1 MMRQVKMLAAA
12 MALLLGTAGAGSA
25 LGQAPN
31 ANANVT
37 RATLDNGLR
46 VVIVRDT
53 LAPVVTTEMN
63 FLVGADEVP
72 DGFPGTAHAVEHM
85 MFRGSPGLSKDQ
97 LLAIASDMGGS
108 FNAVT
113 HHGVTQYYFT
123 VPAQDLNVA
132 LHVAATRMRGANIT
146 QADWSKE
153 RGAIEQEV
161 SRDNS
166 SPAYKFQAQL
176 FDNMFAGTPYR
187 YTGLGTRPSFDKTT
201 AADLKKFHDAWYAPN
216 NAILVI
222 AGDVDPASTL
232 KQVKSL
238 FGDIPKKTLPAR
250 PGFDFKPMAAK
261 TVKLPSDFPVG
272 IAVLAW
278 RMPGLQDKDYATA
291 LVLSDAL
298 ASKRGKLFEM
308 ALTGKA
314 LLGQFSGNF
323 LPHAGVGYALAAYPR
338 GGNAQQVLG
347 TMNAIIADAGTKG
360 VPADLVEAAKSKA
373 IADLEYKKN
382 SVSGLANAWSQALA
396 FRDGSSP
403 DDIRTAIAAV
413 TPAEVDALAKRIF
426 DPAHT
431 MTAILTPTS
440 SGKPSASK
448 GYGGAESFGGK
459 PSGAVTL
466 PAWAQADFAK
476 LALPDLKTNPSSFT
490 LANGLRVIVQPESVS
505 KTVEVFGEVK
515 TSEDMQAP
523 KGQEGVAN
531 VLDSLFN
538 FGTEHLNRLQ
548 FQAALDALS
557 AHESAGSSFSL
568 AVPAANFAKG
578 MQLLA
583 DNELHPAMPAQA
595 FAVMQHNEE
604 GTVAGQIQSPAFLNN
619 LHLLRALYPAGD
631 PDLRYATPK
640 SVKGLDLA
648 KVKTYYTQT
657 FRPDMT
663 AIVIIGD
670 VTPDEA
676 HKVAEAAFGSWK
688 AAGAKPDTDYP
699 AVPANKASEFNTP
712 DSSAVQDS
720 VTLAQTIP
728 MNENSPDR
736 YALYMGSQILGGG
749 FDAHLM
755 QDLRVKGGLV
765 YGVYSSVSL
774 QKHRGTFNVNF
785 GCDPDKVGQARAMV
799 VRDVKQMQTTPVTA
813 VELHSAKG
821 KMLRQLALGGSSFG
835 SIASNF
841 LSLSMQGKPLDA
853 DAIAAQKYM
862 DMTAAQIQAVFKQ
875 DVRPD
880 GFVTAVKG
888 PAPKG

>member
-1 MMRQVKMLAAA
+1 MKRQVKMLAAA
-12 MALLLGTAGAGSA
+12 MALLLGTAGAGNA
-25 LGQAPN
+25 LAQAP
-31 ANANVT
+31 NANVT

-63 FLVGADEVP
+63 YIVGSDEVP
-72 DGFPGTAHAVEHM
+72 HGFPGTAHAVEHM

-108 FNAVT
+108 FNADT
-113 HHGVTQYYFT
+113 TNGVTQYFFT

-132 LHVAATRMRGANIT
+132 LHVAATRMRGADIT
-146 QADWSKE
+146 EAGWNKE

-161 SRDNS
+161 SRDHSN
-166 SPAYKFQAQL
+166 PFYKLYEQL
-176 FDNMFAGTPYR
+176 LANMFAGTPYAHS
-187 YTGLGTRPSFDKTT
+187 GLGTRPSFDKTT
-201 AADLKKFHDAWYAPN
+201 AADLKQFHDAWYAPN
-216 NAILVI
+216 NAVLVI
-222 AGDVDPASTL
+222 AGDVDPAATL

-238 FGDIPKKTLPAR
+238 FGAIPKKDLPAR
-250 PGFDFKPMAAK
+250 PSFDFKPMQAK
-261 TVKLPSDFPVG
+261 SVRLPTDFPTG
-272 IAVLAW
+272 IVAQAW
-278 RMPGLQDKDYATA
+278 RLPGLTDKDYATA

-298 ASKRGKLFEM
+298 GSKRGKLFEM
-308 ALTGKA
+308 GLTGKA
-314 LLGQFSGNF
+314 LFGNFSGNF
-323 LPHAGVGYALAAYPR
+323 MTHAGIGFALAGFPR
-338 GGNAQQVLG
+338 GGDSKKVLD
-347 TMNAIIADAGTKG
+347 NLKAIMASVAAKG
-360 VPADLVEAAKSKA
+360 VPADLVQAAKDKA

-396 FRDGSSP
+396 FRDGTSP
-403 DDIRTAIAAV
+403 DDIRAEIAAV
-413 TPAEVDALAKRIF
+413 TPEQVNALAKRIF

-431 MTAILTPTS
+431 ATAILNPES
-440 SGKPSASK
+440 SGKPVASK
-448 GYGGAESFGGK
+448 GFGGAESFGGK

-476 LALPDLKTNPSSFT
+476 LELPQLKTNPTSFT

-505 KTVEVFGEVK
+505 KTVEVFGEIK
-515 TSEDMQAP
+515 TNSDLQAA
-523 KGQEGVAN
+523 KGQKGVAS
-531 VLDSLFN
+531 VLGSMFN
-538 FGTEHLNRLQ
+538 FGTEHMKRLQ

-557 AHESAGSSFSL
+557 AHESAGTRFSL
-568 AVPAANFAKG
+568 AVPSANFAKG

-583 DNELHPAMPAQA
+583 ANELHPAMPGQA
-595 FAVMQHNEE
+595 FKIMQHNVE
-604 GTVAGQIQSPAFLNN
+604 GSVAGQIKSPAFLNSM
-619 LHLLRALYPAGD
+619 HLSRALYPAND
-631 PDLRYATPK
+631 PVLRYATPK
-640 SVKGLDLA
+640 SVAGLTLA
-648 KVKTYYTQT
+648 DVKTYYQQV

-663 AIVIIGD
+663 TIVIVGD
-670 VTPDEA
+670 VTPADA
-676 HKVAEAAFGSWK
+676 RKVAEAAFGSWK
-688 AAGAKPDTDYP
+688 ATGAKPVTDYP
-699 AVPANKASEFNTP
+699 AVPANKPSEFNTP

-728 MNENSPDR
+728 MNENSADR

-755 QDLRVKGGLV
+755 QDLRVKAGLV

-774 QKHRGTFNVNF
+774 EKQRGTFNVNL
-785 GCDPDKVGQARAMV
+785 GCDPDKVGQARALV
-799 VRDVKQMQTTPVTA
+799 VRDVRQMQTTPVTDK
-813 VELHSAKG
+813 ELHAAKG

-835 SIASNF
+835 SIAQNF
-841 LSLSMQGKPLDA
+841 LSLSLQGKPLDA

>member
-1 MMRQVKMLAAA
+1 MKKKLLRLTAAISLALVAGGALAAA
-12 MALLLGTAGAGSA
+12 
-25 LGQAPN
+25 N
-31 ANANVT
+31 DANVT

-46 VVIVRDT
+46 VVIVRDA

-63 FLVGADEVP
+63 YLVGADEVP
-72 DGFPGTAHAVEHM
+72 KGFPGTAHAVEHM

-97 LLAIASDMGGS
+97 LLAIASDMGGN
-108 FNAVT
+108 FDADT
-113 HHGVTQYYFT
+113 TEGVTQYYFT

-132 LHVAATRMRGANIT
+132 LHVAAIRMRGVEVT
-146 QADWSKE
+146 QTDWSKE

-166 SPAYKFQAQL
+166 NPVYKFEEQL
-176 FDNMFAGTPYR
+176 LAHMFEGTPYAHDA
-187 YTGLGTRPSFDKTT
+187 LGTRPSFDKTS

-222 AGDVDPASTL
+222 AGDVDPTATL
-232 KQVKSL
+232 AQVKSL

-250 PGFDFKPMAAK
+250 PAFDFKPMQAK
-261 TVKLPSDFPVG
+261 TIQLPTDLPVG
-272 IAVLAW
+272 IAALAW
-278 RMPGLQDKDYATA
+278 RMPGLRDKDYATA

-308 ALTGKA
+308 GLTGKA
-314 LLGQFSGNF
+314 LFGQFGGDF
-323 LPHAGVGYALAAYPR
+323 MPHAGIAFAAAGFPR
-338 GGNAQQVLG
+338 GGNARAVLRNVQAV
-347 TMNAIIADAGTKG
+347 MADTASHG
-360 VPADLVEAAKSKA
+360 VPADLVAAAKKKA

-382 SVSGLANAWSQALA
+382 SVSGLANAWSEALA
-396 FRDGSSP
+396 FREGTSP
-403 DDIRTAIAAV
+403 DDIREAIAAV
-413 TPAEVDALAKRIF
+413 TPDEVNALAKRIF
-426 DPAHT
+426 DPAHAI
-431 MTAILTPTS
+431 TAVLTPTS
-440 SGKPSASK
+440 SGKPSSAK
-448 GYGGAESFGGK
+448 GFGGAESFGGK

-466 PAWAQADFAK
+466 PDWAKADFAK
-476 LALPDLKTNPSSFT
+476 LELPNLQTHPASFT

-505 KTVEVFGEVK
+505 KTVEIYGEIK
-515 TSEDMQAP
+515 TNQDIQAP

-538 FGTEHLNRLQ
+538 FGTTDMNRLQ

-568 AVPAANFAKG
+568 SVPSANFAKG
-578 MQLLA
+578 VQLLA

-595 FAVMQHNEE
+595 FAVMQHNQE
-604 GTVAGQIQSPAFLNN
+604 GALAGQIKSPAFLNT
-619 LHLLRALYPAGD
+619 LHLERALYPAND
-631 PDLRYATPK
+631 PVLRHATPE
-640 SVKGLDLA
+640 SVASLTLA
-648 KVKTYYTQT
+648 DVQHYYAQT

-663 AIVIIGD
+663 TIVVIGD

-676 HKVAEAAFGSWK
+676 RKTIAAAFGDWK
-688 AAGAKPDTDYP
+688 ATGPKPQTSYP
-699 AVPANKASEFNTP
+699 AVPDNRASEFHTP

-736 YALYMGSQILGGG
+736 FAMDLGSQILGGG

-774 QKHRGTFNVNF
+774 QKHRGTFDVNY

-799 VRDVKQMQTTPVTA
+799 IRDVKQMQDKPVTNN
-813 VELHSAKG
+813 ELHAAKG
-821 KMLRQLALGGSSFG
+821 KMLRSLALGESSFS
-835 SIASNF
+835 SIANNF

-853 DAIAAQKYM
+853 DAIAAKKYM
-862 DMTAAQIQAVFKQ
+862 AMTAAEIQNVFKR
-875 DVRPD
+875 DLRPD
-880 GFVTAVKG
+880 GFVTSVKG
-888 PAPKG
+888 PAPK

>member
-1 MMRQVKMLAAA
+1 MKRQVKMLAAA
-12 MALLLGTAGAGSA
+12 LAVLLGTAGTGVA
-25 LGQAPN
+25 LAQAP
-31 ANANVT
+31 NANVT

-63 FLVGADEVP
+63 YLVGSDEVP
-72 DGFPGTAHAVEHM
+72 HGFPGTAHAVEHM

-108 FNAVT
+108 FNADT
-113 HHGVTQYYFT
+113 TEGVTQYFFT

-166 SPAYKFQAQL
+166 SPFYKFYEQLLAQ
-176 FDNMFAGTPYR
+176 MFADTPYAHS
-187 YTGLGTRPSFDKTT
+187 GLGTRPSFDKTT

-232 KQVKSL
+232 AQVKSL
-238 FGDIPKKTLPAR
+238 FGNIPKKALPAR
-250 PGFDFKPMAAK
+250 PSFDFKPMQAK

-272 IAVLAW
+272 ITAMAW
-278 RMPGLQDKDYATA
+278 RMPGLRDKDYATA

-308 ALTGKA
+308 GLTGKA
-314 LLGQFSGNF
+314 LFAQFVGNF
-323 LPHAGVGYALAAYPR
+323 MPHAGIGFALAGFPR
-338 GGNAQQVLG
+338 GGDSAKVLAN
-347 TMNAIIADAGTKG
+347 MQAVMAEAASKG
-360 VPADLVEAAKSKA
+360 VPATLVIAAKNKA

-382 SVSGLANAWSQALA
+382 SVSGLANAWSSALA
-396 FRDGSSP
+396 FRDGASP
-403 DDIRTAIAAV
+403 DDIRAAIAAV
-413 TPAEVDALAKRIF
+413 TPAEVNALAKRIF
-426 DPAHT
+426 DPAHAI
-431 MTAILTPTS
+431 TAILTPTS

-448 GYGGAESFGGK
+448 GFGGAESFGGK

-476 LALPDLKTNPSSFT
+476 LALPKLKTNPSSFT

-505 KTVEVFGEVK
+505 KTVEVFGAIK
-515 TSEDMQAP
+515 TNQDLQAA
-523 KGQEGVAN
+523 KGQEGVAD
-531 VLDSLFN
+531 VLGSMFN
-538 FGTEHLNRLQ
+538 FGTEQLNRLQ
-548 FQAALDALS
+548 FQAALDAIA

-568 AVPAANFAKG
+568 AVPSANFAKG

-583 DNELHPAMPAQA
+583 ANELHPAMPAQA
-595 FAVMQHNEE
+595 FAIMQHNEE
-604 GTVAGQIQSPAFLNN
+604 GSVAGQIKSPAFLHAQ
-619 LHLLRALYPAGD
+619 HLSRALYPASD
-631 PDLRYATPK
+631 PVLRYATPK
-640 SVKGLDLA
+640 SVAGLTLA
-648 KVKTYYTQT
+648 DVKTYYQQV

-663 AIVIIGD
+663 TVVIVGD
-670 VTPDEA
+670 VTPEQARKVVEA
-676 HKVAEAAFGSWK
+676 TFGSWK
-688 AAGAKPDTDYP
+688 AAGAKPDTNYP
-699 AVPANKASEFNTP
+699 KVPANKASAFNTP

-720 VTLAQTIP
+720 VTLAETIP

-755 QDLRVKGGLV
+755 QDIRVKAGLV
-765 YGVYSSVSL
+765 YSVYSSVSL
-774 QKHRGTFNVNF
+774 EKNRGTFNVNF
-785 GCDPDKVGQARAMV
+785 GCDPDKVGQAHALV
-799 VRDVKQMQTTPVTA
+799 VRDVKQMQTIPVTA
-813 VELHSAKG
+813 VELHAAKG

-835 SIASNF
+835 SIAQNF
-841 LSLSMQGKPLDA
+841 LGLSMQGKPLDA
-853 DAIAAQKYM
+853 DAIAAQQYM

-888 PAPKG
+888 PAPKN